1 MCSYNQ
7 PDICMANHN
16 MKRALITA
24 KVHPYL
30 TDTLRRHQ
38 YEVVYE
44 PAITYQEVLRSIA
57 SINGL
62 IVTTRLK
69 IDKPVLDA
77 ATHLQWI
84 GRLGSGMELID
95 VPYAESRGIK
105 CVSSPEGN
113 RNAVAEHSLGFLLNI
128 MNNITSSYLEVRN
141 GKWIRDANRGT
152 ELTGKT
158 VGIIGF
164 GNTGEAFA
172 KLLQPF
178 HITVLAHDKYRHG
191 FAKDYIREASLEHVA
206 KYADVVSLHLPLTDE
221 TFHYADDDFF
231 QSLQQK
237 PCFLTA
243 CRGKVTEVPALIRAL
258 QNAKVTAAALDVL
271 ENEKL
276 DTFTNGEKEQLQW
289 LTSQP
294 NVIVTPHIAGY
305 SHEAFYKMAKV
316 TLNKLGIL

>member
-1 MCSYNQ
+1 
-7 PDICMANHN
+7 

-30 TDTLRRHQ
+30 IDTLRSKD

-44 PAITYQEVLRSIA
+44 PAITYEDLLRSITHVQ
-57 SINGL
+57 GL

-69 IDKPVLDA
+69 IDKAVIDA
-77 ATHLQWI
+77 ATELKWI

-95 VPYAESRGIK
+95 VPYAESKGIM

-113 RNAVAEHSLGFLLNI
+113 RNAVAEHNLGFLLNL
-128 MNNITSSYLEVRN
+128 MNKITSSYLEVRE

-152 ELTGKT
+152 ELTGRT
-158 VGIIGF
+158 VGIVGF

-172 KLLQPF
+172 KLLAPF
-178 HITVLAHDKYRHG
+178 DVTVLAHDKYRHG
-191 FAKDYIREASLEHVA
+191 FAKDYVREASLEHIA

-221 TFHYADDDFF
+221 TYHYANDAFF
-231 QSLQQK
+231 DSLTQK
-237 PCFLTA
+237 PYFLTA
-243 CRGKVTEVPALIRAL
+243 CRGKVTDVAALIRAV
-258 QNAKVTAAALDVL
+258 QNGKVAGAALDVL

-276 DTFTNGEKEQLQW
+276 DSFTPEQKEQLAW

-294 NVIVTPHIAGY
+294 NVLVTPHIAGY

-316 TLNKLGIL
+316 TLDKLGIV